1 MSRASRLGVVVA
13 ASALL
18 TLTACVSPTPYK
30 PQTAENPDGYSDLQ
44 LTANR
49 YRITFSGNEATD
61 RQTVENYL
69 LYHAAEVTLR
79 AGYNW
84 FMFDTR
90 TTRAKTTYMSTFEG
104 WPGWDGYGW
113 YWHNWWGP
121 GWGMGPGWG
130 AGAGYAQSEPIT
142 RFKAYAEI
150 VLLTDAQ
157 AHKVPRAINAHQL
170 VAHLMPLI
178 QRPKPKPGG

>member
-1 MSRASRLGVVVA
+1 MSRASRLSILLA
-13 ASALL
+13 ASALFS
-18 TLTACVSPTPYK
+18 LTACVGPTPYR
-30 PQTAENPDGYSDLQ
+30 PQTPDNPDGYSDMQ

-49 YRITFSGNEATD
+49 YRITFSGNAATE

-79 AGYNW
+79 AGYSW

-90 TTRAKTTYMSTFEG
+90 TTRAKTTYLSSFEG
-104 WPGWDGYGW
+104 WPGWAGYGW

-121 GWGMGPGWG
+121 GWGMGPS
-130 AGAGYAQSEPIT
+130 YTESEPIT
-142 RFKAYAEI
+142 RYQAYAEI

-157 AHKVPRAINAHQL
+157 AHGEPRAINAHQL
-170 VAHLMPLI
+170 IAHLTPLI
-178 QRPKPKPGG
+178 HRPKKSGD